1 MIDFANPLP
10 VFIASKPQL
19 VHTNSKLS
27 VTASDDYY
35 SLTDSSSNDERTTG
49 PTYEAPPM
57 HMQPTI
63 QEALQSAATISPI
76 KSLEDKELGEPEKQE
91 IGPPEGHK
99 IKRKPVSSSSSSS
112 GGTIIRRPMSTVSP
126 PTPGVDDTPYIQ
138 FAIDQLTRDEE
149 VAGSRHHSRREE
161 PYYNPERRIPKQGR
175 GVAKAPPLP
184 PPIPPKNEMRQS
196 PIDNVLL
203 PTDPVTEAS
212 TYPRLH
218 YVPAPLRIIPLGVLI
233 FCCILM
239 LAALAFC
246 GAYPLHH
253 NGLYQYDGTGTR
265 RYFVFQ
271 YLPQILASIIVI
283 WLFVIQAALHRIY
296 PFLALASGHGSG
308 NSAVL
313 FDTQL
318 FATTYLIPQI
328 SYLRKGGLWLAGWAM
343 AFWLTLFTVPL
354 QSCLFQT
361 RYFAEDGTWRWTSV
375 RAIAWV
381 LFVLYL
387 ILTISLST
395 LICRFAFVE
404 TGLKWDPTSLADII
418 SIFHRSNILNDFQR
432 SEIEETVRRP
442 AKDLRLGYWRRA
454 QHGEDTFYC
463 VADENLPVSRYSLE
477 RGKMRPVNSERHLDL
492 EAQYSSRS
500 GHDSFKVDIHNPS
513 LRYRW
518 VPWFLKD
525 TFVVAWIV
533 IAIVLLAAF
542 LVLSFVNNAVEIGF
556 VPKLPSPTS
565 AGGFSPADFL
575 YSFVPSLLGMI
586 LFLVWQPIDHYFRAM
601 QAFAS
606 MADRDGSTAEESLLL
621 DYNARLPMEVSICA
635 LVNGHFK
642 VAWISFIGIMS
653 ITLPVLAGGIFTAQF
668 VRSLQDVRTEA
679 SLPGFE
685 ALVAF
690 LVIYA
695 FSFLA
700 IFPTRKRHLPHDIS
714 TLGDLVS
721 FFYKSP
727 LLAEGTFREP
737 KSKIDLVTKL
747 MSSTTAEEKHNSHYA
762 FGIYMGLDGR
772 EHLGIDRLERP
783 GYGEMLVEF

>member
-1 MIDFANPLP
+1 
-10 VFIASKPQL
+10 
-19 VHTNSKLS
+19 
-27 VTASDDYY
+27 
-35 SLTDSSSNDERTTG
+35 
-49 PTYEAPPM
+49 M

-63 QEALQSAATISPI
+63 QEAPQSEAIIPPI
-76 KSLEDKELGEPEKQE
+76 RSLKDTEIGEAEKQE
-91 IGPPEGHK
+91 LSLPEVHK

-112 GGTIIRRPMSTVSP
+112 EGTIIRRPMSVVSP

-161 PYYNPERRIPKQGR
+161 LYYNPERRRPDQSR
-175 GVAKAPPLP
+175 GVLKAPPP
-184 PPIPPKNEMRQS
+184 PPPPPRMPPKNETRQS
-196 PIDNVLL
+196 PTDNVLL
-203 PTDPVTEAS
+203 PTNPVTEAS
-212 TYPRLH
+212 THPRLH
-218 YVPAPLRIIPLGVLI
+218 YVPTPLQIIPLGALI

-253 NGLYQYDGTGTR
+253 NGLYPYDGTGTR
-265 RYFVFQ
+265 RYFIFQ
-271 YLPQILASIIVI
+271 YLPQILASIIVL

-308 NSAVL
+308 NSGVL
-313 FDTQL
+313 FDTKL

-328 SYLRKGGLWLAGWAM
+328 SYLRKGGLWLAGWAI
-343 AFWLTLFTVPL
+343 AFWLALFTVPL

-361 RYFAEDGTWRWTSV
+361 RYFAQDGMWRWTSV
-375 RAIAWV
+375 QAIAWV

-395 LICRFAFVE
+395 LICRFALVE

-418 SIFHRSNILNDFQR
+418 AIFHRSNILNDFQR

-442 AKDLRLGYWRRA
+442 AKDLRLGYWRRS
-454 QHGEDTFYC
+454 QHGEDTFYS

-477 RGKMRPVNSERHLDL
+477 RGKMRPINNQRQLDL
-492 EAQYSSRS
+492 EAQYPSTS
-500 GHDSFKVDIHNPS
+500 GPDSFKVDIHNPS

-533 IAIVLLAAF
+533 IAVVLLVAF

-575 YSFVPSLLGMI
+575 YSFIPSLLGMI

-601 QAFAS
+601 QPFAS
-606 MADRDGSTAEESLLL
+606 MADRDGSTAEKSLLL
-621 DYNARLPMEVSICA
+621 DYNARLPIQVTIYA
-635 LVNGHFK
+635 LLNGHFK
-642 VAWISFIGIMS
+642 VAWISLIGLMS
-653 ITLPVLAGGIFTAQF
+653 ITLPILAGGIFTAQF
-668 VRSLQDVRTEA
+668 VRSHQDVRTEA

-685 ALVAF
+685 ALVVF
-690 LVIYA
+690 LIIYA

-700 IFPTRKRHLPHDIS
+700 IFPTRKRYLPHDIS

-737 KSKIDLVTKL
+737 KSRIALVTKL
-747 MSSTTAEEKHNSHYA
+747 MSGGSAEEKYNPHYA

>member
-1 MIDFANPLP
+1 
-10 VFIASKPQL
+10 
-19 VHTNSKLS
+19 
-27 VTASDDYY
+27 
-35 SLTDSSSNDERTTG
+35 
-49 PTYEAPPM
+49 M

-63 QEALQSAATISPI
+63 QEAPQSEATIPPI
-76 KSLEDKELGEPEKQE
+76 RPLKDEEVGEAEKQE
-91 IGPPEGHK
+91 LSLPEGHK

-112 GGTIIRRPMSTVSP
+112 EGTIIRRPMSTISP

-161 PYYNPERRIPKQGR
+161 PYYNPERRIPNQSR
-175 GVAKAPPLP
+175 GVIKAPPPP
-184 PPIPPKNEMRQS
+184 PPIPPKNETRQS
-196 PIDNVLL
+196 PNDNVLL

-212 TYPRLH
+212 THSRLH
-218 YVPAPLRIIPLGVLI
+218 YVPTPLQIIPLGALI

-253 NGLYQYDGTGTR
+253 NGLYPYDGTGTR

-308 NSAVL
+308 NSGVL
-313 FDTQL
+313 FDTKL

-328 SYLRKGGLWLAGWAM
+328 SYLRKGGLWLAGWAI
-343 AFWLTLFTVPL
+343 AFWLALFTVPL

-361 RYFAEDGTWRWTSV
+361 RYFAQDGMWRWTSV
-375 RAIAWV
+375 QAIAWV

-395 LICRFAFVE
+395 LICRFALVE

-418 SIFHRSNILNDFQR
+418 AIFHRSNILNDFQR

-442 AKDLRLGYWRRA
+442 AKDLRLGYWRRS

-477 RGKMRPVNSERHLDL
+477 RGKMRPVNSQRQLDL
-492 EAQYSSRS
+492 EAQDPSTS
-500 GHDSFKVDIHNPS
+500 GPDSFKVDIHNPS

-525 TFVVAWIV
+525 TFVVAWTV
-533 IAIVLLAAF
+533 IAVVLLVAF
-542 LVLSFVNNAVEIGF
+542 LVPSFVNNAVEIGF

-575 YSFVPSLLGMI
+575 YSFIPSLLGMI

-601 QAFAS
+601 QPFAS
-606 MADRDGSTAEESLLL
+606 MADRDGSTAEKSLLL
-621 DYNARLPMEVSICA
+621 DYNARLPIQVSIYA
-635 LVNGHFK
+635 LLSGHFK
-642 VAWISFIGIMS
+642 VAWISFIGLMS
-653 ITLPVLAGGIFTAQF
+653 ITLPILAGGIFTTQF

-685 ALVAF
+685 ALVVF
-690 LVIYA
+690 LIIYA

-700 IFPTRKRHLPHDIS
+700 IFPTRKRYLPHDIS

-727 LLAEGTFREP
+727 LLAEGTFKQP
-737 KSKIDLVTKL
+737 KRKIDLVTKL
-747 MSSTTAEEKHNSHYA
+747 MSSGTAEEKFSSHYA